1 MHGCLGAGSV
11 FYKEINGIA
20 SKILAH
26 AQHAQHIQH
35 TDKYCTRY
43 ISIYVYKVHGETRA
57 AIDPQHA
64 VVCGTD

>member
-35 TDKYCTRY
+35 TDKYCTLC
-43 ISIYVYKVHGETRA
+43 IPLYVYKIHGERQA
-57 AIDPQHA
+57 VIDPQHA
-64 VVCGTD
+64 TVHGTD